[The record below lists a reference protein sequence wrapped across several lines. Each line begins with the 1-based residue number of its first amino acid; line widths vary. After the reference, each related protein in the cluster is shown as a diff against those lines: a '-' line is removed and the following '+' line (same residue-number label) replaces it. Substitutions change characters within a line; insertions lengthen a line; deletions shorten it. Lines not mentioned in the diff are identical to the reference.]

1 MSAGWLNCIKDI
13 FHVTKFCF
21 SSSASGSVQNHWRS
35 PQTLTLVFA
44 DVVLPITLSARPQIT
59 LTLQMRRTVQC
70 HTASLSMAQPGACHR
85 GLPDPQIL
93 SPHRLKTVSFKT
105 DTALACLFPSFF
117 LSFIKL
123 LSRNPKIPLRNITP
137 EGTYPIETYNR
148 LTRHFFVFY
157 L

>member
-21 SSSASGSVQNHWRS
+21 SSSASQSVQNHWRS

-44 DVVLPITLSARPQIT
+44 DVVLPITISKAIDYPHST
-59 LTLQMRRTVQC
+59 DEEDGPVS
-70 HTASLSMAQPGACHR
+70 HSWSMGQPGACHR